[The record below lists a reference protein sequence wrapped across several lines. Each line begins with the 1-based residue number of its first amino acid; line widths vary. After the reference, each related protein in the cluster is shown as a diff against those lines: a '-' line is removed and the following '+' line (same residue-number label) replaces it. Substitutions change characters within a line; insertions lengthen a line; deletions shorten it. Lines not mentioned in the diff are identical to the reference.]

1 MAIAK
6 NKKVFSVTVDDVTT
20 EYAVRMPTLGEKNEA
35 QAEFNKAFQR
45 HVQSGAIVRA
55 QVDKIVRVRN
65 LWDDELEEKYKSMYD
80 EIRKIELTLRKGGI
94 LKSKMRELCIK
105 LRELRYDA
113 STLRSPVTSLDNMT
127 AEAQAETDKFN
138 YLVAKCTVYNTGG
151 EAGKQ
156 VFQDVEDFLNR
167 TSDKVAVE
175 AARNLME
182 LVYGLDLDSDKK
194 LIENKLLV
202 EHGLAD
208 EKLRLINKD
217 GHLIDVDFNLINE
230 DGRYVNSDGEFVNI
244 DGDRVDEE
252 GNVIVESQPFIDD
265 ESESEPEKESETK
278 ARRGRP
284 VKA

>member
-35 QAEFNKAFQR
+35 QAEFNRAFQR
-45 HVQSGAIVRA
+45 HVQSGAVVRA

-113 STLRSPVTSLDNMT
+113 GTLRSPVTSLDNMT

-156 VFQDVEDFLNR
+156 VFRDVEDFLNR

-230 DGRYVNSDGEFVNI
+230 DGRYVNDKNEFVNI